1 MQNRFEIQ
9 NIVITEV
16 RKVWLLEEAKVAEA
30 EAKALDK
37 EPVEAEVD
45 SLVAKV
51 LVLGE
56 NVSVLTVVTKRTTR
70 EDSLVM
76 RWNAPNAGQR

>member
-16 RKVWLLEEAKVAEA
+16 RKVWLLEEAKVVVVA
-30 EAKALDK
+30 AKVPDK
-37 EPVEAEVD
+37 EPVAAAEDNLEV
-45 SLVAKV
+45 KG

-56 NVSVLTVVTKRTTR
+56 NVYALTVVMKQTIN

-76 RWNAPNAGQR
+76 RWNAQNVEPK

>member
-1 MQNRFEIQ
+1 MRNRFEIQ

-16 RKVWLLEEAKVAEA
+16 RKVWLLEEAK
-30 EAKALDK
+30 ALDK

-45 SLVAKV
+45 SLAAKV
-51 LVLGE
+51 LVLEE
-56 NVSVLTVVTKRTTR
+56 NVSVLTVVMKQTTK